1 MRSPRY
7 IIADSEAV
15 LSLKKELHRPH
26 SRQEIVRIE
35 GLLLSIR
42 KYKASEI
49 AKILEVDYDTVI
61 DWFNR
66 WESSGLSGVL
76 NKAKSGRPPIFEEKE
91 KK

>member
-7 IIADSEAV
+7 IIANSEEV
-15 LSLKKELHRPH
+15 LLLRKELLLPH

-42 KYKASEI
+42 KYKSSEI
-49 AKILEVDYDTVI
+49 ADILEVDYDTVLG
-61 DWFNR
+61 WLNR
-66 WESSGLSGVL
+66 WESTGLSGVL
-76 NKAKSGRPPIFEEKE
+76 NKFKSGRPPIFDAQE

>member
-7 IIADSEAV
+7 IIASSEEV
-15 LSLKKELHRPH
+15 FLLRQELYLPH

-42 KYKASEI
+42 KYKSSEI
-49 AKILEVDYDTVI
+49 ADILEVDYDTVI
-61 DWFNR
+61 GWLNR
-66 WESSGLSGVL
+66 WESSSLSGIL
-76 NKAKSGRPPIFEEKE
+76 NKSKSGRPPIFDAQE

>member
-1 MRSPRY
+1 MRNPRY
-7 IIADSEAV
+7 VTANSAEV

-49 AKILEVDYDTVI
+49 AAILEVDYDTVI

-66 WESSGLSGVL
+66 WESTGLSGVL
-76 NKAKSGRPPIFEEKE
+76 NKPKSGRPPIFDEQE